1 MQVQAL
7 MEHTMDNFDTVKRN
21 NYSSAH
27 VYALHHDGPGLDRDG
42 LSKSREHVMPF
53 IPNISEPKAI
63 DNLLYVLEAG
73 LPVNILTESLL
84 TIAVSKGIHS
94 IDISLLVGPVLF
106 KEIKSIADQA
116 GITYK
121 DFFDDSEV
129 KEKDKKDKVNS
140 LLRKAMADTPK
151 DEQDS
156 GYKILEEISEE
167 VSAPTEIVEE
177 EKPMGLMSR
186 SMSDGD

>member
-1 MQVQAL
+1 MNRQFNAPIPGQSL
-7 MEHTMDNFDTVKRN
+7 TKTPN
-21 NYSSAH
+21 NYPWERPPEISNVDEAVIRH
-27 VYALHHDGPGLDRDG
+27 I
-42 LSKSREHVMPF
+42 E
-53 IPNISEPKAI
+53 NISEPKAI

-186 SMSDGD
+186 SMPDGD